1 MSSRH
6 LLAGPKVLL
15 GLPFAGCAPLLPPR
29 TLNLGSRGHFLL
41 PRLRHEP
48 RDDTFPTVI
57 PAFIAGIQLSA
68 GEAAVLLCF
77 TLASATAEPW
87 IPRTLVCRASGTS
100 PGMTC
105 CRGSECNIRQ
115 TLYRRPGTG
124 HGMTHSLPSSRHLL
138 PGSNSRLGR
147 PLCCCASPLRRR
159 RLSLGSREHLFA
171 APPARVPG

>member
-105 CRGSECNIRQ
+105 CRSSERNCR
-115 TLYRRPGTG
+115 TSPTVVPALVAGGVAGTK
-124 HGMTHSLPSSRHLL
+124 L
-138 PGSNSRLGR
+138 PGPNSRLGC
-147 PLCCCASPLRRR
+147 P
-159 RLSLGSREHLFA
+159 FA
-171 APPARVPG
+171 GCAPPLPRSLLDLGYRGRAPV